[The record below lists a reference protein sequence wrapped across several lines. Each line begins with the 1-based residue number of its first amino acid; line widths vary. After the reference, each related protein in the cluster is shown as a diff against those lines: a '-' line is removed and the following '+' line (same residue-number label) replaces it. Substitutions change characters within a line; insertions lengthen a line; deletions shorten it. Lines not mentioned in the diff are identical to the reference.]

1 MWVPPSEAPG
11 LADGIFLDEFKDISE
26 LDNLK
31 PIQPSGGPSHY
42 ACLRGNPLSLTIAPS
57 TPTELPPVSMPSKHP
72 ATMAKKDH
80 HLAAYIGDSQGL
92 RETLPTLKTTV
103 SGQEPMKNFETLPP
117 LPAPGQPLMFADLFA
132 GCGGLSLGLSLAGLN
147 GVFAVERDKMAFST
161 LSANLLERR
170 DVPVPQFEWPSWL
183 ERKAWGID
191 DILEQHPLD
200 LSRLKGKVHVLA
212 GGPPC
217 QGFSFAGK
225 RLESDPRNQL
235 FEKYVE
241 MVKAIQPAAIVL
253 ENVPGMKVAHKAKS
267 WKEELGLTKVKPHSY
282 YDKLVESLNSV
293 GYEVLGKIVD
303 CSLFGVPQKRPRL
316 IVIGI
321 HKDLARHLRGGANRA
336 FELLEEARLNQ
347 LQELGL
353 PEVVSASEAI
363 SDLEIKHVGTR
374 PCTDPSS
381 RTGFLELA
389 YKGPRTHYQ
398 NLMHQGS
405 DGSMDS
411 VRLAKHKP
419 EISERFMRIIQ
430 DPECVRGGLMSLA
443 QREKYGL
450 KKHRICLMHEKNPA
464 PTITTLPDDVLHY
477 SEPRIL
483 TVRESARLQSFP
495 DWFQFRGKF
504 TTGGSQRTK
513 ECPRYTQVG
522 NAVPPYLARAIG
534 LAIRSVLD
542 EAMAVSSQQA
552 VDEVEQETLAIA

>member
-1 MWVPPSEAPG
+1 MRVPPSDAPD
-11 LADGIFLDEFKDISE
+11 LTHAIFLDEFNNISKTCY
-26 LDNLK
+26 LK
-31 PIQPSGGPSHY
+31 PSQHPDKPSNSV
-42 ACLRGNPLSLTIAPS
+42 CLRVNPLSITIAPS
-57 TPTELPPVSMPSKHP
+57 TPIELPLESLPGKPQASVV
-72 ATMAKKDH
+72 KKY
-80 HLAAYIGDSQGL
+80 HLQAAYLGDSQGL
-92 RETLPTLKTTV
+92 RETLPTQNMTI
-103 SGQEPMKNFETLPP
+103 SGQEPMKNIETLPP
-117 LPAPGQPLMFADLFA
+117 LPAHGQPLMFADLFA

-161 LSANLLERR
+161 LSANLLEGR
-170 DVPVPQFEWPSWL
+170 DVPVPQFAWPSWL

-191 DILEQHPLD
+191 EILEQHPLE
-200 LSRLKGKVHVLA
+200 LSKLKGKVHVLA

-225 RLESDPRNQL
+225 RLESDPRNKL

-241 MVKAIQPAAIVL
+241 MVKAIQPAALVL
-253 ENVPGMKVAHKAKS
+253 ENVPGMKVAHAKP
-267 WKEELGLTKVKPHSY
+267 WKDLGIQLKPQSY
-282 YDKLVESLNSV
+282 YDKLVESLDRV
-293 GYEVLGKIVD
+293 GYQVLGRILD
-303 CSLFGVPQKRPRL
+303 SSLFGVPQKRPRL
-316 IVIGI
+316 IVIGVR
-321 HKDLARHLRGGANRA
+321 KDLARHLRGGATRA
-336 FELLEEARLNQ
+336 FELLEESRVKQ

-353 PEVVSASEAI
+353 PNMVSAWDAI
-363 SDLEIKHVGTR
+363 SDLEVEHVGTR

-381 RTGFLELA
+381 RTGFEELA
-389 YKGPRTHYQ
+389 YAGPRTHYQ
-398 NLMHQGS
+398 TLMHQGG

-419 EISERFMRIIQ
+419 EIRERFMKIIQ
-430 DPECVRGGLMSLA
+430 DPECAKGVVMNLA

-450 KKHRICLMHEKNPA
+450 KKHRICLMRAGNPA

-534 LAIRSVLD
+534 LAIRSVLE
-542 EAMAVSSQQA
+542 EAMAGTSQQTVNEA
-552 VDEVEQETLAIA
+552 EQEILAIA